1 MQLLKATDSKSI
13 WPQLIWS
20 YLPQPIH
27 FFFSQLLKSVD
38 CTAAEYDQHTHHH
51 LDSSQVKFSQ
61 KVLRKNVLKETM
73 LKCHPYSRTLGGT
86 MPAIPAVVGTHSD
99 NQWVSISYEVFY
111 VEFHFEW
118 DEGIGWWN
126 KKSEILL
133 LRKGKERVIEKLLE
147 SFLNFKKP
155 RSKKKYWIQVNNH
168 KIIPNHFSKRTRLIY
183 HI

>member
-111 VEFHFEW
+111 VEFHFKW